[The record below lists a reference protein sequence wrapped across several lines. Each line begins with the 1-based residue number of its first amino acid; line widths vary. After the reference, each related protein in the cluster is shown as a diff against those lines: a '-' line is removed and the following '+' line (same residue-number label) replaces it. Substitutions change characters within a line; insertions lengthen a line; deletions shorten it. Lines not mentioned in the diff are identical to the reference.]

1 MNDIQRHFLRGLEEA
16 ATSAVVAGKTTAAVD
31 EQLPFEG
38 DVLPPPVNPYT
49 TTGFI
54 VWYCF
59 LFLCCGL
66 PMICCCISM
75 CCLTVCRKLE
85 PGSSSRRTG
94 NDNDP
99 SSAVLASEEEDAIAL
114 EIARIEANVR
124 AFSLEEQQLRK
135 SNLAKAWVEH
145 KMIVGEESIVE
156 MKSKEC
162 CGESEND
169 EQGRSIEEGLFEL
182 QHIPVPGFK
191 VGETTKRRTAASHC
205 AICLESYRP
214 DDSIVWSANAACVH
228 IFHEQCMLSWIMK
241 RFKPD
246 CPVCRQNFV
255 NLTIGEDSSLP
266 LVGGTS
272 NSSNGDLVEHNVE
285 EEGAGDEND
294 SNIDAG
300 DTVEEES
307 ASNEEE
313 ED

>member
-16 ATSAVVAGKTTAAVD
+16 ATSAIVADTTSAAAVD
-31 EQLPFEG
+31 DQLPFEG

-54 VWYCF
+54 VWYSF

-75 CCLTVCRKLE
+75 CYLTVCRKLE
-85 PGSSSRRTG
+85 LGSSSGRTG
-94 NDNDP
+94 NEDP

-124 AFSLEEQQLRK
+124 AFSLKEQQLRK
-135 SNLAKAWVEH
+135 SNLTKAWVEH
-145 KMIVGEESIVE
+145 KMVVGEESIVE
-156 MKSKEC
+156 TKPREC

-169 EQGRSIEEGLFEL
+169 DQERSIEEGLFEL
-182 QHIPVPGFK
+182 QHIPLPGFK

-246 CPVCRQNFV
+246 CPVCRQTFV
-255 NLTIGEDSSLP
+255 NMTIGEDSSPP
-266 LVGGTS
+266 LVGGPS
-272 NSSNGDLVEHNVE
+272 NSSNVDLVEHNVE

-294 SNIDAG
+294 SNLDAG

>member
-59 LFLCCGL
+59 LFFCCGL

-85 PGSSSRRTG
+85 PGSSSGRTG
-94 NDNDP
+94 NEDDP

-124 AFSLEEQQLRK
+124 AFSLKEQQLRK
-135 SNLAKAWVEH
+135 SNLTKAWVEH

-156 MKSKEC
+156 MKSNEC
-162 CGESEND
+162 CSESEND
-169 EQGRSIEEGLFEL
+169 EQERSIEEGLFEL
-182 QHIPVPGFK
+182 QHIPLPGFK

-246 CPVCRQNFV
+246 CPVCRQTFV
-255 NLTIGEDSSLP
+255 NMTIGEESSPP
-266 LVGGTS
+266 LVGGAS
-272 NSSNGDLVEHNVE
+272 NSSNVDLVEHNVE
-285 EEGAGDEND
+285 EEGVGDEND

>member
-1 MNDIQRHFLRGLEEA
+1 MNDLQQHSFLRGLEEA
-16 ATSAVVAGKTTAAVD
+16 ATSAVATTIAD

-66 PMICCCISM
+66 PMLCCCTSI

-85 PGSSSRRTG
+85 RSSSGRMG
-94 NDNDP
+94 NEDDR

-124 AFSLEEQQLRK
+124 AFSLKEQQLRK
-135 SNLAKAWVEH
+135 SNLTKAWVAH

-156 MKSKEC
+156 TKPKEC

-169 EQGRSIEEGLFEL
+169 DQERSIEEGLFEL
-182 QHIPVPGFK
+182 QHIPLPGFK

-214 DDSIVWSANAACVH
+214 DDSIVWSANAACIH

-246 CPVCRQNFV
+246 CPVCRQTFV
-255 NLTIGEDSSLP
+255 NMIIDEDSSSLW
-266 LVGGTS
+266 VGTS
-272 NSSNGDLVEHNVE
+272 NSSNVVEHNVE
-285 EEGAGDEND
+285 QEGGSDEND
-294 SNIDAG
+294 SNADDVDA
-300 DTVEEES
+300 VEEAPET
-307 ASNEEE
+307 NQQE